1 MYEDQVFHQIWRD
14 KYAGMNQA
22 SLGWMLEN
30 TVGIA
35 DIISLPCRKWN
46 ICQEDWTKID
56 GESACVHIKS
66 KLRRACSKESS
77 EFAEQYGLLNAYN
90 LWTKYFKEMETNE
103 IT

>member
-1 MYEDQVFHQIWRD
+1 
-14 KYAGMNQA
+14 MNQA
-22 SLGWMLEN
+22 SLGWAIEN
-30 TVGIA
+30 IA
-35 DIISLPCRKWN
+35 DKLSLISLPCEEWN
-46 ICQEDWTKID
+46 ICQEDWGKIN
-56 GESACVHIKS
+56 ESSRCVHIKS